1 MMVLMIEEGA
11 CLCAR
16 DGREQAGRQEEKAV
30 QGAVPISRRRELG
43 MKGGKADGMLPCL
56 LRTSAYPR

>member
-1 MMVLMIEEGA
+1 MMVLMIEDGA
-11 CLCAR
+11 CLCAPR
-16 DGREQAGRQEEKAV
+16 RPRTGRQTRRESSA
-30 QGAVPISRRRELG
+30 GAVPISRRRELG

>member
-1 MMVLMIEEGA
+1 MMMVMIEEGT

-16 DGREQAGRQEEKAV
+16 DGREQAGRQEKKAV
-30 QGAVPISRRRELG
+30 QGVVPISRRRELG
-43 MKGGKADGMLPCL
+43 MKGGKADGRLPCL